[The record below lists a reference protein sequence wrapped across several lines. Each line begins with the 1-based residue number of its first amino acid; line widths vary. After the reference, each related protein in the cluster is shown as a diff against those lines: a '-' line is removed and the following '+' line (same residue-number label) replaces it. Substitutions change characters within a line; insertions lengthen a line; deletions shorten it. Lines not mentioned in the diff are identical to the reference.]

1 MKVVN
6 TYSRIVV
13 NDDVYK
19 AKSTQDVRFRNL
31 LVSDLKRLLLLYR
44 KNSARSYFF
53 LPLKHLLRKIIF
65 SYFDKKICHCSILCS
80 TKKKQFFPKPFGE
93 KTAFFN
99 LHVFPPIQNSFPGRT
114 SEPDDSWWNIFA
126 RGGHQH
132 QDQQLSKGKQVLL
145 LFSELLAF
153 LHLNLSSSSSRDSP
167 FLICPPSG
175 TARPQSLYSRQ
186 PTPQG
191 PNPPNS

>member
-1 MKVVN
+1 M
-6 TYSRIVV
+6 YRYRSFI
-13 NDDVYK
+13 
-19 AKSTQDVRFRNL
+19 QDVRFRNL

-53 LPLKHLLRKIIF
+53 TLYNICLER
-65 SYFDKKICHCSILCS
+65 SYFHILHGKYVTDAPYCVRS
-80 TKKKQFFPKPFGE
+80 RENNFFPKPFCE
-93 KTAFFN
+93 KTALFN
-99 LHVFPPIQNSFPGRT
+99 LHVFPPIQNSFSGRT

-126 RGGHQH
+126 SGQQH

-145 LFSELLAF
+145 VFSELLAF
-153 LHLNLSSSSSRDSP
+153 LHLNLPSSSRDSP